1 MKKLTVA
8 RARKLIVER
17 PVVVHKDETLPEL
30 VLAITT
36 DPKTRSIYVVDDD
49 ERLIGMITIHDI
61 INVAFPTLAT
71 LDTLGYRTSKL
82 LSVKTAEDMVTGTL
96 IYAKDDE
103 PLEDVLRRMID
114 HNIEELPVVDD
125 NLHVIGEINLLE
137 MLIVWLEKL
146 VTKGLKE

>member
-8 RARKLIVER
+8 RARRLIVER
-17 PVVVHKDETLPEL
+17 PVIVHKDESLPEL

-36 DPKTRSIYVVDDD
+36 DPKTRSIYVVDDN

-71 LDTLGYRTSKL
+71 LDTLGYRASKL
-82 LSVKTAEDMVTGTL
+82 LSMKTAGDMITGAP

-103 PLEDVLRRMID
+103 PLEGVLQRMID
-114 HNIEELPVVDD
+114 YNIEELPVVDD

-146 VTKGLKE
+146 VTKEFKE